1 MLKAVGHDRSM
12 MGHLIAVEA
21 SKPIE
26 LQFSSLESQSK
37 TNDLSLVC
45 TLQSFPF
52 HRLLIGCNHLSI
64 VCEKARTSFSAGG
77 VGLDPTAQPKLLSS
91 EVKIPNGRSKT
102 CRKNTTSSRH

>member
-77 VGLDPTAQPKLLSS
+77 VGLDPTAQLKLSLEGYCLPQSY
-91 EVKIPNGRSKT
+91 ERT
-102 CRKNTTSSRH
+102 

>member
-37 TNDLSLVC
+37 TNDLSLVY

-77 VGLDPTAQPKLLSS
+77 VGLDPTAQPKLSLEGYCLPQSY
-91 EVKIPNGRSKT
+91 ERT
-102 CRKNTTSSRH
+102 